1 MWIKNQ
7 NRTLI
12 INTNMVYV
20 GDENSNTVYCGNGSN
35 EVTLGEYK
43 DSDRALEIL
52 NIICDRL
59 EDGMD
64 FSENTDGQVFNRYMI
79 FEIPVI

>member
-12 INTNMVYV
+12 VNTNMVYV
-20 GDENSNTVYCGNGSN
+20 GDENSNIVYCGNGSN